1 MDLVRFALVGNY
13 KRFYQD
19 LKKIGKEKKK
29 SPLLMFI
36 DTALCVIF
44 IGGGLQ
50 DYLNYRFYEK
60 SWKERRKYVTIGY
73 QAKMYKKMA
82 NIKYAPFFSNKPNFL
97 RNFRKYTKRDWYD
110 SEMEYEKLE
119 EFLSIHDTFIL
130 KPIIGLGGTN
140 VQKIETKTIVD
151 RKKFYE
157 DLKNKKM
164 FIEEFIV
171 QDPRW
176 GEICPNSVNTLRVM
190 TSVVN
195 GKPKLFFAAAR
206 IGSGKYVVDN
216 FHAGGMAA
224 LIDLETGKLIGN
236 GFTKKLDEYERHP
249 VTNIKIDGYEIPY
262 WNEVKEMVLEAALVN
277 ENVNVVGWD
286 VAITKDGPVIIEG
299 NRGPGWDLVQVLLN
313 KGTKYMLEDIKK
325 EMKQHGLW

>member
-195 GKPKLFFAAAR
+195 GKPKLLLLLEL
-206 IGSGKYVVDN
+206 VVAN
-216 FHAGGMAA
+216 ML
-224 LIDLETGKLIGN
+224 LII
-236 GFTKKLDEYERHP
+236 F
-249 VTNIKIDGYEIPY
+249 
-262 WNEVKEMVLEAALVN
+262 MLV
-277 ENVNVVGWD
+277 EW
-286 VAITKDGPVIIEG
+286 
-299 NRGPGWDLVQVLLN
+299 
-313 KGTKYMLEDIKK
+313 
-325 EMKQHGLW
+325 QH

>member
-1 MDLVRFALVGNY
+1 
-13 KRFYQD
+13 
-19 LKKIGKEKKK
+19 
-29 SPLLMFI
+29 
-36 DTALCVIF
+36 
-44 IGGGLQ
+44 
-50 DYLNYRFYEK
+50 
-60 SWKERRKYVTIGY
+60 
-73 QAKMYKKMA
+73 
-82 NIKYAPFFSNKPNFL
+82 
-97 RNFRKYTKRDWYD
+97 
-110 SEMEYEKLE
+110 MEYEKLE